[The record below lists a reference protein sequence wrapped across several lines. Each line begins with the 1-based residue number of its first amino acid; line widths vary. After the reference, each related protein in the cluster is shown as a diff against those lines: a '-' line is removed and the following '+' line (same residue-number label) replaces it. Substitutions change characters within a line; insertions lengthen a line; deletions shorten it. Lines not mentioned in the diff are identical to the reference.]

1 MQGILAPSPACQRA
15 SEPQTPSGK
24 HPCTNFEASR
34 VVQVAKIE
42 FVAAVAVLLLL
53 KLLVFLSTSFFPR
66 NAKIEYKLTNEI
78 HLEMFSSFIADIP
91 LTANYRSYHRN
102 HVETWF
108 DCGRRNDV
116 DTW

>member
-1 MQGILAPSPACQRA
+1 
-15 SEPQTPSGK
+15 
-24 HPCTNFEASR
+24 
-34 VVQVAKIE
+34 
-42 FVAAVAVLLLL
+42 
-53 KLLVFLSTSFFPR
+53 
-66 NAKIEYKLTNEI
+66 LTNEI